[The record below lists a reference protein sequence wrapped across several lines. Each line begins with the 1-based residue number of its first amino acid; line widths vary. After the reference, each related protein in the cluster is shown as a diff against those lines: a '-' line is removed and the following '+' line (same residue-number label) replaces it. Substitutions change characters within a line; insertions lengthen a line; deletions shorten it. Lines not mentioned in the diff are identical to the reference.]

1 MEIDRNFQTQKLF
14 SKGRG
19 GSPSQPKEPLTAYV
33 LNVSTSLGSHYM
45 ERRWCW
51 WLVVVL
57 HRSLLTSGF
66 VGMRILLRCALWN
79 RILLRS
85 LLFLR

>member
-1 MEIDRNFQTQKLF
+1 MEIDRNFQTQKF
-14 SKGRG
+14 FPKGRG